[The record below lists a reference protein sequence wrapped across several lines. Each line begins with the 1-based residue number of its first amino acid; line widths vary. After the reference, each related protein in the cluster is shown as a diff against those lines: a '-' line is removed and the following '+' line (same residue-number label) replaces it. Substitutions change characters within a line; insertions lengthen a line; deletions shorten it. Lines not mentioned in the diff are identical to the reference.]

1 MYVIVAGGGK
11 VGFYLARALL
21 NEGHEVL
28 VVEKNK
34 RKSASISEELGSVV
48 MLGNADEARTLEEA
62 GANRAHVVVAVTGD
76 DEDNLVICQVA
87 KHKFKVDRTVAR
99 INNPKNEAIFKLLG
113 IDATVSSTNLILAQ
127 IEQELPSQALIHH
140 FLLQNV
146 GLELV
151 EGVVSS
157 NSPVVG
163 RPLKDVKLPGNTKII
178 LMMRGKDA
186 IVPTGS
192 TEIEALDSVMAVTK
206 IELESELR
214 QLLLD

>member
-28 VVEKNK
+28 VVENNK
-34 RKSASISEELGSVV
+34 RKAVSISEELGSVV
-48 MLGNADEARTLEEA
+48 MLGNADEARILEEA
-62 GANRAHVVVAVTGD
+62 GANRADVVVAVTGD

-87 KHKFKVDRTVAR
+87 KHKFKVDRTIAR
-99 INNPKNEAIFKLLG
+99 INNPKNETIFKLLG

-127 IEQELPSQALIHH
+127 IEQALPSQALIHH
-140 FLLQNV
+140 SLLQNV

-151 EGVVSS
+151 EGLVSS

-163 RPLKDVKLPGNTKII
+163 KTLKDITLPGDTKII
-178 LMMRGKDA
+178 LMMRGQEA

-206 IELESELR
+206 TELESELR

>member
-28 VVEKNK
+28 VVEKDK
-34 RKSASISEELGSVV
+34 RKVASISEELGSVV
-48 MLGNADEARTLEEA
+48 MLGNADEARILEEA
-62 GANRAHVVVAVTGD
+62 GANRADVVVAVTGD

-87 KHKFKVDRTVAR
+87 KHKFKVDRTIAR
-99 INNPKNEAIFKLLG
+99 INNPKNETIFKLLG
-113 IDATVSSTNLILAQ
+113 IDATVSSTNLIQAQ
-127 IEQELPSQALIHH
+127 IEQALPSQALIHH
-140 FLLQNV
+140 SLLQNV

-151 EGVVSS
+151 EGVVSR

-163 RPLKDVKLPGNTKII
+163 KPLKDITLPGNTKII
-178 LMMRGKDA
+178 LMMRGREA

-206 IELESELR
+206 MELESDLR
-214 QLLLD
+214 KLLLD

>member
-21 NEGHEVL
+21 NEDHEVL
-28 VVEKNK
+28 VVEKDK
-34 RKSASISEELGSVV
+34 RKVATISEELGSVV
-48 MLGNADEARTLEEA
+48 MLGNADEARILEEA
-62 GANRAHVVVAVTGD
+62 GANRADVVVAVTGD

-87 KHKFKVDRTVAR
+87 KHKFRVDRTIAR
-99 INNPKNEAIFKLLG
+99 INNPKNETIFKLLG

-127 IEQELPSQALIHH
+127 IEQALPSQALIHH
-140 FLLQNV
+140 LLLQNV

-163 RPLKDVKLPGNTKII
+163 KPLKDITLPGDTKII
-178 LMMRGKDA
+178 LMMRGREA

-192 TEIEALDSVMAVTK
+192 TEIEALDSFMAVTK
-206 IELESELR
+206 AELESELR

>member
-34 RKSASISEELGSVV
+34 RKSASISEELGSIV

-87 KHKFKVDRTVAR
+87 KHKFKVGRTIAR

-140 FLLQNV
+140 LLLQNV

-163 RPLKDVKLPGNTKII
+163 KPLKDVKLPGNTKII
-178 LMMRGKDA
+178 LMMRGQDA

>member
-99 INNPKNEAIFKLLG
+99 INNPKNETIFKLLG

-140 FLLQNV
+140 LLLQNV

-163 RPLKDVKLPGNTKII
+163 KPLKDVKLPGNTKII
-178 LMMRGKDA
+178 LMMRGQDA

>member
-28 VVEKNK
+28 VVEQNK

-87 KHKFKVDRTVAR
+87 KHKFKVDRTIAR

-140 FLLQNV
+140 LLLQNV

-163 RPLKDVKLPGNTKII
+163 KPLKDVKLPGNTKII
-178 LMMRGKDA
+178 LMMRGQDA

>member
-28 VVEKNK
+28 VVEQNK
-34 RKSASISEELGSVV
+34 RKSASISEELGSIV

-87 KHKFKVDRTVAR
+87 KHKFKVDRTIAR

-140 FLLQNV
+140 LLLQNV

-163 RPLKDVKLPGNTKII
+163 KPLKDVKLPGNTKII
-178 LMMRGKDA
+178 LMMRGQDA

>member
-87 KHKFKVDRTVAR
+87 KHKFKVDRTIAR
-99 INNPKNEAIFKLLG
+99 INNPKNETIFKLLG

>member
-34 RKSASISEELGSVV
+34 RKSASISEELGSIV

-87 KHKFKVDRTVAR
+87 KHKFKVDRTIAR

-140 FLLQNV
+140 LLLQNV

-163 RPLKDVKLPGNTKII
+163 KPLKDVKLPGNTKII
-178 LMMRGKDA
+178 LMMRGQDA

>member
-21 NEGHEVL
+21 NEDHEVL
-28 VVEKNK
+28 VVEKDK
-34 RKSASISEELGSVV
+34 RKVFSISEELGSVV
-48 MLGNADEARTLEEA
+48 MLGNADEARILEEA
-62 GANRAHVVVAVTGD
+62 GANRADVVVAVTGD

-87 KHKFKVDRTVAR
+87 KHKFRVDRTIAR
-99 INNPKNEAIFKLLG
+99 INNPKNETIFKLLG

-127 IEQELPSQALIHH
+127 IEQALPSQALIHH
-140 FLLQNV
+140 LLLQNV

-163 RPLKDVKLPGNTKII
+163 KSLKDITLPGDTKII
-178 LMMRGKDA
+178 LMMRGRKA

-206 IELESELR
+206 AELESELR

>member
-62 GANRAHVVVAVTGD
+62 GANRADVVVAVTGD

-87 KHKFKVDRTVAR
+87 KHKFKVDRTIAR
-99 INNPKNEAIFKLLG
+99 INNPKNETIFKLLG
-113 IDATVSSTNLILAQ
+113 IDATVSSTNLIQAQ

-163 RPLKDVKLPGNTKII
+163 RPLKDVELPGNTKII

>member
-99 INNPKNEAIFKLLG
+99 INNPKNETIFKLLG
-113 IDATVSSTNLILAQ
+113 IDATVSSTNLIQAQ